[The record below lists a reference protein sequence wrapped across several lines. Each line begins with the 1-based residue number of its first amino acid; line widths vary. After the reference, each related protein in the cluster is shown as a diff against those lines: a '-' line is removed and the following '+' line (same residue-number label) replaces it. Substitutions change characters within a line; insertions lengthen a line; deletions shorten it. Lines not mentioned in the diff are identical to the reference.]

1 VGRVDPESPQLP
13 SRNLALELL
22 GSTTSYVVL
31 VTAIIFVN
39 SRVMSGLELP
49 WIAYAAIWAV
59 MFAPALV
66 VTVFAAISTGL
77 GGRRLLLMY
86 VVALTSTM
94 FALETLF
101 IIDVRWH
108 TALLAVMSLSCA
120 IWLLFKSADSHAFW
134 A

>member
-1 VGRVDPESPQLP
+1 
-13 SRNLALELL
+13 
-22 GSTTSYVVL
+22 
-31 VTAIIFVN
+31 
-39 SRVMSGLELP
+39 
-49 WIAYAAIWAV
+49 
-59 MFAPALV
+59 